1 MCLTAIQVMHRTPL
15 SNLLHNYTHR
25 YPAEQAV
32 IERFLQFVQQH
43 SDCFERSLAVGH
55 VTGSAWVVNQTG
67 THALL
72 THHKKLNRWLQL
84 GGHADGNPQIH
95 AVALREAR
103 EESGLTAIHFVSQ
116 RIFDVDI
123 HPIPARGDEQEHVH
137 YDVRFALRSA
147 DERYQVS
154 EESHALAWVEIGQIE
169 ALSDEEAMRRMARK
183 WRTGAIITR

>member
-1 MCLTAIQVMHRTPL
+1 MHRTD
-15 SNLLHNYTHR
+15 LLRKLQAYR
-25 YPAEQAV
+25 ADYPYESGV
-32 IERFLQFVQQH
+32 IDRFAAFVAAH
-43 SDCFERSLAVGH
+43 ENCFERSLAAGH

-103 EESGLTAIHFVSQ
+103 EESGLKAIHFISQ

-154 EESHALAWVEIGQIE
+154 EESHALAWVEIDQIE
-169 ALSDEEAMRRMARK
+169 AFSDEEAMRRMARK

>member
-1 MCLTAIQVMHRTPL
+1 MHRTD
-15 SNLLHNYTHR
+15 LLRKLQAYR
-25 YPAEQAV
+25 ADYPDESGV
-32 IERFLQFVQQH
+32 IDRFAAFVAAH
-43 SDCFERSLAVGH
+43 ENCFERSLTAGH
-55 VTGSAWVVNQTG
+55 VTGSAWLVNQAG
-67 THALL
+67 TRALL

-123 HPIPARGDEQEHVH
+123 HLIPARGDEQAHLH
-137 YDVRFALRSA
+137 YDARFALRSA

-154 EESHALAWVEIGQIE
+154 AESHALAWVEIGQIE

-183 WRTGAIITR
+183 WRAGAIITR